1 LEKSAEPQ
9 TDEHAAAAPAAER
22 AGAPS
27 LAETVLAAQRAAG
40 NRAAT
45 VLARRLLQR
54 SVPAG
59 THLLERNRDSEEFP
73 WEGYAQ
79 GAYPLSEWLG
89 FYEFR
94 RQSPPDASDEGCEFN
109 MWKHSTA
116 DAVAGVFV
124 DEGARAGL
132 AYDRAQVYKDVK
144 AALKFRREAGNDP
157 GLGAAHGAAWLPGA
171 QSATDS
177 NVQLVLGVQFNL
189 TKHWSKQG
197 SQFDPF
203 TVQLNGQITLPLH
216 KDDEPGVELSAQ
228 ASVAFFLQVS
238 NDGKADVIGIPDV
251 KETTASATINNVQVA
266 GQAAWVVPLIKDLLQ
281 LQAFAQAIAGVGWS
295 QVPDGGSRTGA
306 SAGVMTF
313 KADSMRQLAV
323 GAQVVFT
330 IPNTGKHLQFFGQ
343 LQRSW
348 TWTRP
353 GDTNDAQAA
362 GGIQYTW

>member
-1 LEKSAEPQ
+1 
-9 TDEHAAAAPAAER
+9 
-22 AGAPS
+22 
-27 LAETVLAAQRAAG
+27 VLAAQRAAG

-59 THLLERNRDSEEFP
+59 ATFLERNRDSETFP
-73 WEGYAQ
+73 WDGYGA
-79 GAYPLSEWLG
+79 GAYPLSEWLS

-94 RQSPPDASDEGCEFN
+94 QQSPPDASDEGCEFN
-109 MWKHSTA
+109 MWKYSTA
-116 DAVAGVFV
+116 DAVAGTFV

-132 AYDRAQVYKDVK
+132 TYDRAQVYKDVK

-157 GLGAAHGAAWLPGA
+157 GLGAAHGAAWLGPV
-171 QSATDS
+171 QSPTDS
-177 NVQLVLGVQFNL
+177 SVQLVLGVQFNL

-197 SQFDPF
+197 SSFDPF
-203 TVQLNGQITLPLH
+203 TVQLNGQVTVPLH

-238 NDGKADVIGIPDV
+238 NDGKADVIGVPDI

-295 QVPDGGSRTGA
+295 QVPDGTSRAGA
-306 SAGVMTF
+306 SAGVMTL
-313 KADSMRQLAV
+313 KADSMRQVAV